1 MLFICWGCLPIAHE
15 LHWTRHWDCVN
26 DVRAPGLSQVTAAN
40 CWESWCQAFPAVNN
54 RPRQR
59 TRGGNLW
66 MRNNRRR
73 REKTQLFNEHFCS
86 EQMCS
91 ICQTSYGSLSVGS
104 ECVCVCK
111 WTQTKCS
118 GFMETEVG
126 YTVWLRFTLH
136 NKGSL
141 SLSPTF
147 SLPFP
152 STPLQSNCQPKLLS
166 PSQYYYL
173 SEPILL
179 SHVAVWSHRVNVGG
193 CFQLS
198 SVTKFR
204 SGLGQNLKLGSP
216 EPT

>member
-141 SLSPTF
+141 SLS
-147 SLPFP
+147 LPP
-152 STPLQSNCQPKLLS
+152 SLS
-166 PSQYYYL
+166 PSPALPSYPTASLNCCLPASTIIYQ
-173 SEPILL
+173 SQFCFHMLL
-179 SHVAVWSHRVNVGG
+179 CEAIESTSVAVFNYHRW
-193 CFQLS
+193 QSLDQDWA
-198 SVTKFR
+198 KI
-204 SGLGQNLKLGSP
+204 
-216 EPT
+216 